1 MSSYFSSLKTSS
13 AISNLGT
20 RLNSLRRTITS
31 GDESDDPEN
40 EDCSHIS
47 NVLRAY
53 YAEKGRAL
61 PPWLPP
67 DPKNP
72 TPQPRMVVTQASL
85 QQQQQG
91 VPYHQ
96 QQQRPPGSRSGSG
109 GGLGDLWGDSGAP
122 SQPPSQTGSLR
133 SRPGNLRQQ
142 SSQSLTPSV
151 SSQVYHVSFPFF
163 FLELKLRICIHRVD
177 RASNEAHRLLLVPRH
192 RSVYAHVFKVQVL
205 LLLTTLR
212 RQAAAISSRSLSRFW
227 VRIGRGDR
235 MRVITQPW
243 SWWSFHGMPRCI

>member
-151 SSQVYHVSFPFF
+151 SSQGRPGIERSTSSTSGTSAQERLRARLQGSSPSPSHHSPSSSGSNQQSQSQSF
-163 FLELKLRICIHRVD
+163 LGSYR
-177 RASNEAHRLLLVPRH
+177 
-192 RSVYAHVFKVQVL
+192 
-205 LLLTTLR
+205 
-212 RQAAAISSRSLSRFW
+212 
-227 VRIGRGDR
+227 
-235 MRVITQPW
+235 PW
-243 SWWSFHGMPRCI
+243 